1 MGATSARMY
10 AGSRLGSK
18 RIGPKRC
25 ASLLSLRR
33 HAHACRP
40 EGMPTQLHVS
50 TREGTLA
57 TPAAHR
63 LTRARASVP
72 GMLSADCTCAA
83 CVGVV
88 SPRGRKPRADADKA
102 IDRAVRSRLRQSGAP
117 QTLGRGDGSLATPRL
132 PPLAGAAGTPR
143 SGKAHASV
151 GRTTPR
157 SSRAELALEL
167 PEDGAEA
174 EGGAEA
180 AAAPRPPNSGGK
192 QAAGKDLNSKL
203 QDLYDGAHAQ
213 YSPRTMAIYS
223 DRQRALRTDPSGVA
237 ADEAK
242 LVAQMAR
249 GRKRHTV
256 MGASADPDLA
266 GGRSARGGGGGGES
280 ARGAGALAARV
291 SMAEGYF
298 SCGNYTLADE
308 LLTDAIADCLSAGSP
323 LAFELLKKR
332 ATAREKKGSGQ
343 PAADSGEEFGIL
355 ADGWMEVGDHA
366 RAVAFYEHAASSRGA
381 YGLFSSLLF
390 SSLRLSCLVLSCLV
404 FSDFR
409 CSCPEPVLAEHLS

>member
-25 ASLLSLRR
+25 ASLSLRR

-50 TREGTLA
+50 TREGTPA

-143 SGKAHASV
+143 SGKARASL

-192 QAAGKDLNSKL
+192 PAAGKDLNSKL

-266 GGRSARGGGGGGES
+266 GGRSAHGGGGGES

-323 LAFELLKKR
+323 LAFGLLKKR

-381 YGLFSSLLF
+381 YGLLSSLLF
-390 SSLRLSCLVLSCLV
+390 SSLVLSCLV

>member
-1 MGATSARMY
+1 
-10 AGSRLGSK
+10 
-18 RIGPKRC
+18 
-25 ASLLSLRR
+25 
-33 HAHACRP
+33 
-40 EGMPTQLHVS
+40 
-50 TREGTLA
+50 
-57 TPAAHR
+57 
-63 LTRARASVP
+63 
-72 GMLSADCTCAA
+72 MLSADCTCAA

-143 SGKAHASV
+143 SGKARASL

-323 LAFELLKKR
+323 LAFGLLKKR

-381 YGLFSSLLF
+381 YGLLSSLLF
-390 SSLRLSCLVLSCLV
+390 SSLVLSCLV